1 MECLNAF
8 NCQYCSY
15 SCLISLVFHWVEIK
29 EVEMNGAST
38 LLLLNLCLRFMLM
51 MANEGTV
58 ETTLPQSLKAA
69 ESL

>member
-1 MECLNAF
+1 
-8 NCQYCSY
+8 
-15 SCLISLVFHWVEIK
+15 
-29 EVEMNGAST
+29 MNGAST